1 VSGERRV
8 VRKGAVSIEI
18 FVRGE
23 GPTVLMHPGFGR
35 SARDYND
42 MSTRLAKAGFKP
54 IAINPRGINASEGP
68 LVGLTL
74 HDYADDVW
82 MVADELEL
90 QKVNLLGHAFGNRV
104 MRTAS
109 TDQPNR
115 VASITLFAAGGEVAP
130 PKEINELLLKL
141 VIDSKLTPE
150 ERHEDAAKA
159 LFAPG
164 HDPSEMADGW
174 HPVAAKA
181 EAEAVRRTDEK
192 AINAGG
198 TAPMLIV
205 QGLDNLMAPPQ
216 NAWNLVTS
224 RPNAWLV
231 AIPHCG
237 HAMVPEQ
244 PRAIAHAIVSFLA
257 AQSEHNSDFG
267 RLSDRV

>member
-1 VSGERRV
+1 VSGARRV

-18 FVRGE
+18 FVGGE

-42 MSTRLAKAGFKP
+42 MSTRLAKAGFKT
-54 IAINPRGINASEGP
+54 IAINPRGICASEGP
-68 LVGLTL
+68 LEGLTL
-74 HDYADDVW
+74 LDYADDVW

-130 PKEINELLLKL
+130 TQEINELLMKL
-141 VIDSKLTPE
+141 VFDSKLTPE

-174 HPVAAKA
+174 HPVAAKGES
-181 EAEAVRRTDEK
+181 EALGQTDQK
-192 AINAGG
+192 AWLS
-198 TAPMLIV
+198 LIV
-205 QGLDNLMAPPQ
+205 ARQWSPN
-216 NAWNLVTS
+216 S
-224 RPNAWLV
+224 REPLPKPSSRSW
-231 AIPHCG
+231 
-237 HAMVPEQ
+237 
-244 PRAIAHAIVSFLA
+244 PRSLSKIVIL
-257 AQSEHNSDFG
+257 G
-267 RLSDRV
+267 G